1 MSKPD
6 ANPQETSGLFSR
18 MWGSIFRGPLAP
30 QSDRERK
37 IMVLDSL
44 ILHLHPSTVPEKT
57 LRLSLT
63 WGLGGMSAILMVI
76 LMVTGVMLMF
86 AYTPSPTQAYD
97 DILNLQTNVWFG
109 QLVRNLHHWS
119 GNAMIVVT
127 FLHMLRVFFTGGF
140 RTPRQFNWILGIILL
155 LLTVGANFT
164 GYLLPWDQL
173 AYWAIT
179 VGTGLVEYIP
189 LAGKWIQ
196 TVILGGPE
204 VGAATLLNFYGLHI
218 ALIPISMLMIMSF
231 HFWRVRKDGGV
242 VIPRAPDEVVEKRP
256 GRVVT
261 IPNLVTRELVVALV
275 LIAVIILFSMM
286 VNAPLEELANPDQ
299 SPNPAKAPWY
309 FMGIQELL
317 LHFHPLIA
325 SMVIPTLALGALFI
339 MPYLDADLDS
349 AGVWFRSRKGRRMGV
364 TAAAAALV
372 ITPLLI
378 MLDEFVIDFVGWLPS
393 LPTLISNGLVPLT
406 IVLLIIIV
414 LHDTMKKRFQAT
426 QCETT
431 QAIFIFLLTAFIVL
445 TVAGI
450 WFRGPGMALM
460 WPADVAAAV
469 TAGH

>member
-1 MSKPD
+1 
-6 ANPQETSGLFSR
+6 
-18 MWGSIFRGPLAP
+18 
-30 QSDRERK
+30 
-37 IMVLDSL
+37 MVLDSL
-44 ILHLHPSTVPEKT
+44 ILHLHPTTIPERT
-57 LRLSLT
+57 LRLNLT
-63 WGLGGMSAILMVI
+63 WGLGGMAAILMTI
-76 LMVTGVMLMF
+76 LLVTGVMLMF
-86 AYTPSPTQAYD
+86 TYTPSPAQAYD

-119 GNAMIVVT
+119 GNAMIVVV
-127 FLHMLRVFFTGGF
+127 FLHLLRVFFTGGF
-140 RTPRQFNWILGIILL
+140 REPRQFNWLLGLVLL

-189 LAGKWIQ
+189 LVGKWIQ

-218 ALIPISMLMIMSF
+218 ALIPIGLLALMSF

-242 VIPRAPDEVVEKRP
+242 VIPRSPGESVEKKMK

-261 IPNLVTRELVVALV
+261 IPNLVMRELVVALV
-275 LIAVIILFSMM
+275 LIAAILLFSMM

-325 SMVIPTLALGALFI
+325 SIVIPGLALGTLFI
-339 MPYLDADLDS
+339 LPYLDADLDS
-349 AGVWFRSRKGRRMGV
+349 VGIWFRSRKGRWMAL
-364 TAAAAALV
+364 AAVGIALIV
-372 ITPLLI
+372 TPLLVI
-378 MLDEFVIDFVGWLPS
+378 VDEFILDFAGWLPS
-393 LPTLISNGLVPLT
+393 LPTIISNGLVPLALL
-406 IVLLIIIV
+406 LLILI
-414 LHDTMKKRFQAT
+414 LLYDGLKKGFKST
-426 QCETT
+426 KCETM
-431 QAIFIFLLTAFIVL
+431 QAAFVFLLVAFIIL
-445 TVAGI
+445 TVTGI

-460 WPADVAAAV
+460 WPWDVAAAV
-469 TAGH
+469 AIH